1 MLRAGEA
8 GVSKHEG
15 GPHRSPHHKRKQ
27 AGRSRARPVKFC
39 FELPARK
46 PLGFRQETFA
56 LRALASQF
64 PRPAD
69 GFGLLARLALG
80 GLLEMVAAFH
90 LPEETLA
97 LHLLL
102 ERLQR
107 LVDVVVADNDLNDLK
122 LSIEFPEPASG
133 LNAETPKRPD
143 RIR

>member
-1 MLRAGEA
+1 MHSVPGP
-8 GVSKHEG
+8 SKL
-15 GPHRSPHHKRKQ
+15 
-27 AGRSRARPVKFC
+27 C

-46 PLGFRQETFA
+46 PLGFRQQAFA

-90 LPEETLA
+90 LPEETFA

-122 LSIEFPEPASG
+122 LSIGLPATLDRNG
-133 LNAETPKRPD
+133 VRVECRNAEKALTASVGGYAGPFD
-143 RIR
+143 G